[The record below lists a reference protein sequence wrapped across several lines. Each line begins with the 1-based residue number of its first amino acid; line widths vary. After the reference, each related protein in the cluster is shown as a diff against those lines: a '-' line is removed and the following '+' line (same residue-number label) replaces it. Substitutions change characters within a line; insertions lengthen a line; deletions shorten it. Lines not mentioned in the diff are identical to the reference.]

1 MNIVEIIETKRDGG
15 RLDEDQIR
23 WFIDAYVH
31 DDVAEEQA
39 AALCMA
45 IFFRGLD
52 DTELAIWTDAMIRSG
67 IRLDLSSLRAPTVDK
82 HSTGGVGDKISLI
95 LTPLMAA
102 CGAAVPQLSGRGLGH
117 TGGTLD
123 KLESIAGWH
132 CDLSPERFIK
142 QLDEVGIAIVSAG
155 PELAPADRK
164 LYALRDITATVASI
178 PLIASSIMSKK
189 IAEGTSALVLDVKF
203 GSGASLTDP
212 EQGRELASKMVTLG
226 NAHGVATRALLTNM
240 DQPLGRAAGN
250 ANEVRES
257 LEVLAGGGPSDVVE
271 LTLALAGEMCDMAQI
286 DVDPSAVLAS
296 GAAMDRWNAMVRA
309 QDGDPDAPLPKPQHT
324 EPITVNEGGF
334 IARIDA
340 RAVGDAARISGA
352 GRTGPGQQIDAAAGI
367 DLALIAGDRVDA
379 GDTFAWISAN
389 SADQIEDART
399 VLAHAVTISPVPPVP
414 QPLIADR
421 ITE

>member
-1 MNIVEIIETKRDGG
+1 
-15 RLDEDQIR
+15 
-23 WFIDAYVH
+23 
-31 DDVAEEQA
+31 
-39 AALCMA
+39 
-45 IFFRGLD
+45 
-52 DTELAIWTDAMIRSG
+52 
-67 IRLDLSSLRAPTVDK
+67 
-82 HSTGGVGDKISLI
+82 
-95 LTPLMAA
+95 
-102 CGAAVPQLSGRGLGH
+102 
-117 TGGTLD
+117 
-123 KLESIAGWH
+123 
-132 CDLSPERFIK
+132 
-142 QLDEVGIAIVSAG
+142 IVSAG
-155 PELAPADRK
+155 PELAPADQK
-164 LYALRDITATVASI
+164 LYALRDVTATVASI

-189 IAEGTSALVLDVKF
+189 IAEGTDALVLDVKF

-212 EQGRELASKMVTLG
+212 EQGRELASKMVALG
-226 NAHGVATRALLTNM
+226 NAHGVSTRALLTNM

-271 LTLALAGEMCDMAQI
+271 LTLALAGEMCEMARL

-309 QDGDPDAPLPKPQHT
+309 QDGDPDAALPTSQHT
-324 EPITVNEGGF
+324 EAFTVGEGGF
-334 IARIDA
+334 ITRIDA

-379 GDTFAWISAN
+379 GDTVAWISAN
-389 SADQIEDART
+389 SAAQIEDART
-399 VLAHAVTISPVPPVP
+399 ALADAVTITSEPPMR